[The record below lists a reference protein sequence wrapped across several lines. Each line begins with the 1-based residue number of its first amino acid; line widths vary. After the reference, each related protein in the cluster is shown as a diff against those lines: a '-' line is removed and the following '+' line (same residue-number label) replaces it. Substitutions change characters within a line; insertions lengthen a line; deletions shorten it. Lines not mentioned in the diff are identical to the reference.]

1 MNSKKSIY
9 SESGASG
16 MGAPLSVLWDS
27 GGGLPEGSRPLCHQ
41 DVCSL
46 KLMGSVY
53 HTDTD

>member
-1 MNSKKSIY
+1 MVKN

-27 GGGLPEGSRPLCHQ
+27 GEGLPGGSRPLRYQ

-46 KLMGSVY
+46 KLMGRVY